1 MSWKTSRFPK
11 NQESSLRSS
20 FFVHRSFKIKPRR
33 PLKKAPSFIIRSS
46 KIKPQRPLWID
57 NINKSAHPLFIKPK
71 PRRPLKKAFIVHHC
85 YSRSSPKALEDP
97 FKPKSSR
104 RSVQAQKLSKIRSS
118 LFFEFKPKS
127 PRKSVHH
134 CSSRSS
140 PKALE
145 DPSITI
151 LQDQAQKPLKIRSSS
166 FIQDQASTA
175 LGSIAHPTNQ
185 HLTEIESEDQ
195 IRERLNFP
203 CSQIGTPSGTISAS
217 HLFLR
222 SRNSSTLPKLMASRK
237 AQTVPAT
244 GAKNKSVLVA
254 TGVTLGITTR
264 SMARATSAA
273 SFTSASTLP
282 REQKHPRHEPLITLA
297 SLRAP
302 RGESPRKH
310 SESMLSDADSSDS
323 SAMQVMTI
331 GATSI
336 DEQLA
341 QMNEAIARLTRTVE
355 EKDLQIAAL
364 VNRLEA
370 QDGDKPDPEDDPL
383 KGGAG
388 GDEEPPVKKID
399 GKPEPDQAAA
409 LMGSLSIQQLQE
421 MITNTIKA
429 QYEGSSHT
437 SLFYSKPYSKRI
449 DALKMPRG
457 YQPPKFMQFDGK
469 GNPKQHV
476 AHFVET
482 CNNAG
487 TEGDYL
493 AKQFVRSLKGNAF
506 EWYTDLEPESINSWE
521 QLEREF
527 LNRFYSTRRTVSMLE
542 LTSTKQWKDEPVIDY
557 INRWRTLSLDCKDR
571 LSETSSI
578 EMCIQGMQWGLQ
590 YILQG
595 IKPRTFEELATRAH
609 DMELSIAHHGKKEPI
624 ADYKNDKVLGT
635 KVEKAAW
642 KPTKEA
648 MTVNTAPVKISTR
661 GKAIQTEAFRDQEMR
676 RRTLKELE
684 EKIYP
689 FPDSDVVAMLDD
701 LLDKKVISLPEC
713 RRPEE
718 MNRTDSPRYC
728 KFHRFISHPTEKC
741 FVLKDLIMKLAQK
754 GIIELDLD
762 DVVKSNY
769 TTFTSGS
776 SDSKFSPQPLGASSK
791 TSKVEG
797 WTQVTPKKLHK
808 KHTSPPQVRQSE
820 RGQSSSCQPSKQ
832 RERVEDDEISTYR
845 SSIPITMRDFLPE
858 DFFNHSVK
866 APCYEDCEERL
877 SKIA

>member
-1 MSWKTSRFPK
+1 
-11 NQESSLRSS
+11 
-20 FFVHRSFKIKPRR
+20 
-33 PLKKAPSFIIRSS
+33 
-46 KIKPQRPLWID
+46 
-57 NINKSAHPLFIKPK
+57 
-71 PRRPLKKAFIVHHC
+71 
-85 YSRSSPKALEDP
+85 
-97 FKPKSSR
+97 
-104 RSVQAQKLSKIRSS
+104 
-118 LFFEFKPKS
+118 
-127 PRKSVHH
+127 
-134 CSSRSS
+134 
-140 PKALE
+140 
-145 DPSITI
+145 
-151 LQDQAQKPLKIRSSS
+151 
-166 FIQDQASTA
+166 
-175 LGSIAHPTNQ
+175 
-185 HLTEIESEDQ
+185 
-195 IRERLNFP
+195 
-203 CSQIGTPSGTISAS
+203 
-217 HLFLR
+217 
-222 SRNSSTLPKLMASRK
+222 
-237 AQTVPAT
+237 
-244 GAKNKSVLVA
+244 
-254 TGVTLGITTR
+254 
-264 SMARATSAA
+264 MARATSAA

-282 REQKHPRHEPLITLA
+282 REQKHPRHEPSITLA

-302 RGESPRKH
+302 RGESPRKY
-310 SESMLSDADSSDS
+310 SESMLPDADSSDS

-388 GDEEPPVKKID
+388 GDEEPPVMKID

-437 SLFYSKPYSKRI
+437 SLFYSKPYSKKI
-449 DALKMPRG
+449 DALRMPRG

-469 GNPKQHV
+469 GNPKQYV

-542 LTSTKQWKDEPVIDY
+542 LTSTKQWK
-557 INRWRTLSLDCKDR
+557 
-571 LSETSSI
+571 
-578 EMCIQGMQWGLQ
+578 
-590 YILQG
+590 
-595 IKPRTFEELATRAH
+595 
-609 DMELSIAHHGKKEPI
+609 KEPI
-624 ADYKNDKVLGT
+624 ADYKNDKLLGT

-718 MNRTDSPRYC
+718 MNRTDNPRYC
-728 KFHRFISHPTEKC
+728 KFHRFISHPTKKC
-741 FVLKDLIMKLAQK
+741 FVLKDLILKLAQQ
-754 GIIELDLD
+754 GEIELDLED
-762 DVVKSNY
+762 TVAAHTTTIVFESLDPVHLRSVHDHSRQCSSHMAPPTQPSPRASNQDASTGDKKWRTSVTYKKTRKPRPQATRPKEEPKPAPRTSVFERLNYSKPRIAALDRISGRDQTAVFKRLETPTPQRSVFERLSKPKKQSGTARSPPQRSALDRLEETKKPSRNRKTTPKGEKLDSLAGKNDVQSLIPSRMKRQATLEVDTKGPLKVRRGTIIY
-769 TTFTSGS
+769 TGRSSRQQTQEDRTEEKAREDKEDKILEEYVTSGS
-776 SDSKFSPQPLGASSK
+776 VNSKSSPQSLGACSK
-791 TSKVEG
+791 NMPVKPSEVEG
-797 WTQVTPKKLHK
+797 WTYVTPKKLHK
-808 KHTSPPQVRQSE
+808 KHMSSPQAHKWE
-820 RGQSSSCQPSKQ
+820 RGQNSSCSPLEQCESVGDNETLT
-832 RERVEDDEISTYR
+832 RR
-845 SSIPITMRDFLPE
+845 SSIPITMCDIFPE
-858 DFFNHSVK
+858 DFFNYSVK

-877 SKIA
+877 SQIA

>member
-1 MSWKTSRFPK
+1 
-11 NQESSLRSS
+11 
-20 FFVHRSFKIKPRR
+20 
-33 PLKKAPSFIIRSS
+33 
-46 KIKPQRPLWID
+46 
-57 NINKSAHPLFIKPK
+57 
-71 PRRPLKKAFIVHHC
+71 
-85 YSRSSPKALEDP
+85 
-97 FKPKSSR
+97 
-104 RSVQAQKLSKIRSS
+104 
-118 LFFEFKPKS
+118 
-127 PRKSVHH
+127 
-134 CSSRSS
+134 
-140 PKALE
+140 
-145 DPSITI
+145 
-151 LQDQAQKPLKIRSSS
+151 
-166 FIQDQASTA
+166 
-175 LGSIAHPTNQ
+175 
-185 HLTEIESEDQ
+185 
-195 IRERLNFP
+195 
-203 CSQIGTPSGTISAS
+203 
-217 HLFLR
+217 
-222 SRNSSTLPKLMASRK
+222 MASRK
-237 AQTVPAT
+237 AQAVPIT
-244 GAKNKSVLVA
+244 GAKNKGALVA
-254 TGVTLGITTR
+254 SGVTLGITTR
-264 SMARATSAA
+264 SKAKATSAT

-282 REQKHPRHEPLITLA
+282 GEREYPRHEPMITLA

-302 RGESPRKH
+302 RGERPREY
-310 SESMLSDADSSDS
+310 SESMLSDDDSIGS
-323 SAMQVMTI
+323 SAMQVMTA
-331 GATSI
+331 GATSVE
-336 DEQLA
+336 EQLA

-370 QDGDKPDPEDDPL
+370 QDSEKPDPENDPL

-399 GKPEPDQAAA
+399 GKPKPDQATA

-429 QYEGSSHT
+429 QYEGSSYT
-437 SLFYSKPYSKRI
+437 SGLYSKPYSKKI
-449 DALKMPRG
+449 DALRMPRG

-487 TEGDYL
+487 TEWDYL

-595 IKPRTFEELATRAH
+595 IKPQTFEELATRAH

-624 ADYKNDKVLGT
+624 ADYKNDKVLGP
-635 KVEKAAW
+635 KVEKATW
-642 KPTKEA
+642 KSTKEA
-648 MTVNTAPVKISTR
+648 MTVNTAPVKIPTR
-661 GKAIQTEAFRDQEMR
+661 GKAIQNEAFHDQEMR
-676 RRTLKELE
+676 RHTLKELE
-684 EKIYP
+684 EKTYP

-718 MNRTDSPRYC
+718 INRTDSPRYC

-832 RERVEDDEISTYR
+832 RERVEDDETSTRR
-845 SSIPITMRDFLPE
+845 SSVPITMRDFLPE
-858 DFFNHSVK
+858 DFFNHAVK
-866 APCYEDCEERL
+866 AHCYENCEERL
-877 SKIA
+877 FRIA